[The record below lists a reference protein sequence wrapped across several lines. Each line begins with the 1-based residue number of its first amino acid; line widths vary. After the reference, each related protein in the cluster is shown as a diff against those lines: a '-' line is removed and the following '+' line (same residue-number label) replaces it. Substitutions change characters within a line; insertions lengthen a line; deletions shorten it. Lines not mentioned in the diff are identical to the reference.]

1 LYRKELRAIL
11 LIIIVAVIMLFI
23 VMQFLPMKKADIDG
37 TTAVYRL
44 VDENG
49 VVKLYN
55 DNKVVSVYDGIISEN
70 LPTRDRIALKK
81 GLEFD
86 SLEKAERAIEDY
98 DG

>member
-1 LYRKELRAIL
+1 MYRKELRAIL

>member
-1 LYRKELRAIL
+1 MYRKELRAIL

-55 DNKVVSVYDGIISEN
+55 DNKVVSVYEGIISEN

>member
-1 LYRKELRAIL
+1 
-11 LIIIVAVIMLFI
+11 MLFI
-23 VMQFLPMKKADIDG
+23 VMQFSPMKKADIDG